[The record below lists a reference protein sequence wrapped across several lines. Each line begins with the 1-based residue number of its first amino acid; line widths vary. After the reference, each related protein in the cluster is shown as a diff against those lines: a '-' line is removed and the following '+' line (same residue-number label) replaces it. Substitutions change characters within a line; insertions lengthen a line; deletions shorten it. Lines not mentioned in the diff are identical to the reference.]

1 MTRRAR
7 AGVGARA
14 RVLMALLILSG
25 LVLAGAAVPA
35 FALPEGRVY
44 EMVSPP
50 YKAGYKAEIPV
61 VAPSGESVAFGSGGV
76 FAGADNSD
84 LNGVYLA
91 RRGVSGW
98 VTTPLETPEV
108 VSPSVGIEDYS
119 ATLESV
125 LSNGALGPDEGTAED
140 EPFEKEFLLHRT
152 ALGDGPE
159 NWSVAG
165 GVVLK
170 AVNGER
176 VKGEEASAS
185 PDLCHV
191 VISELTPLL
200 AEAPVYD
207 GEPQLY
213 DLSAGCGG
221 GESSLRLVGLNNQ
234 GGLLNPT
241 CVALGAAFTGTEDG
255 ESELNSVSGDGSEI
269 FFNASTVPDK
279 RCIESPQLFVRLG
292 GSRTVEVSRPL
303 GACGASGEVPCP
315 EASKRAASAFQGAN
329 EAGTRVFFTTTAP
342 LVAGS
347 GGGNN
352 LYEATIGCPGVE
364 PLAEAQPCGAAERE
378 VTSLVQVSSDPN
390 VGEGAEFQGVVRIA
404 PDGSR
409 VYFVARGSLTGEPGP
424 EGQVPVRGADN
435 LYVFERDATYPAGR
449 VAFVGALC
457 SGPVLSG
464 VIEDLRCPTSVER
477 EPSER
482 NDLGLWRNTG
492 GGESQTT
499 GNGEFL
505 VFATYGRL
513 IARGSEA
520 DTNPARDVY
529 RYDAGTG
536 VLDRVSLGEM
546 GAEANGNGVE
556 PALGAFNASISPGT
570 TSGKVYQAHGM
581 EGKAGR
587 AISEDG
593 SRIVFSSSEPLS
605 RAAVNGLVN
614 VYEWYEAPGQSGGR
628 VSIVSSGS
636 AEQSDLEP
644 VITPS
649 GRDVFFVTTQGLVS
663 QDTDGQGDVYDAR
676 LGGGFSPPPAPVEPC
691 AGDACQGALTNPAPL
706 LVPGSVS
713 QVPGGNFPAPV
724 PPPAATV
731 TPKAKATPRCRKGY
745 VKKKGKCV
753 KSRSGKRAN
762 KSARGRK

>member
-1 MTRRAR
+1 MVARTWSRWTRS
-7 AGVGARA
+7 GVGVFTALA
-14 RVLMALLILSG
+14 VLAAVALALL
-25 LVLAGAAVPA
+25 AFAPA

-44 EMVSPP
+44 ELVSPP
-50 YKAGYKAEIPV
+50 FKAGYKAEGPV

-84 LNGVYLA
+84 LNAVYLA

-125 LSNGALGPDEGTAED
+125 LSSGALGPDEGTAED

-176 VKGEEASAS
+176 VTGEEASAS
-185 PDLCHV
+185 SDLCHI
-191 VISELTPLL
+191 VISEPTPLL
-200 AEAPVYD
+200 SEAPAYD
-207 GEPQLY
+207 AEPQLY

-221 GESSLRLVGLNNQ
+221 GEPSLRLVGLNNQ

-241 CVALGAAFTGTEDG
+241 CVALGAAFTGVA
-255 ESELNSVSGDGSEI
+255 SELNAVSGDGSEI
-269 FFNASTVPDK
+269 FFNASPVPSR
-279 RCIESPQLFVRLG
+279 RCNESSQLFVRLG

-303 GACGASGEVPCP
+303 GACGVAGEVPCP

-342 LVAGS
+342 LVAGG

-378 VTSLVQVSSDPN
+378 VTSLVEVSNDPN
-390 VGEGAEFQGVVRIA
+390 VGEEAEFQGVVRIA

-409 VYFVARGSLTGEPGP
+409 VYFVAHGSLTGEPGP
-424 EGQVPVRGADN
+424 EGQVPRKGADN
-435 LYVFERDATYPAGR
+435 LYVYERDATHPEGH

-457 SGPVLSG
+457 SGPALSG
-464 VIEDLRCPTSVER
+464 VVEDTRCPTSLER

-492 GGESQTT
+492 GGETQTT
-499 GNGEFL
+499 GDGEFL

-513 IARGSEA
+513 IAHGSEA

-529 RYDAGTG
+529 RYDARTG
-536 VLDRVSLGEM
+536 VLDRVSLGEG
-546 GAEANGNGVE
+546 GAAANGNGVE
-556 PALGAFNASISPGT
+556 PAPGAFDASILPGN
-570 TSGKVYQAHGM
+570 TSGLVDQSHDL
-581 EGKAGR
+581 EGR

-593 SRIVFSSSEPLS
+593 SRIVFLSSEPLS
-605 RAAVNGLVN
+605 RAAVNGLAN
-614 VYEWYEAPGQSGGR
+614 VYEWYEAPGQNEGR

-636 AEQSDLEP
+636 AEQSDRNP

-676 LGGGFSPPPAPVEPC
+676 LGGGFSSPSAPVEAC
-691 AGDACQGALTNPAPL
+691 EGDACQGPLTNPAPL

-713 QVPGGNFPAPV
+713 QAPGGNFPAPT
-724 PPPAATV
+724 PAPAATV
-731 TPKAKATPRCRKGY
+731 KPKAKAIPGCRKGY
-745 VKKKGKCV
+745 VRKKDKCV
-753 KSRSGKRAN
+753 KSTSGKRAN
-762 KSARGRK
+762 KSAKGRR